1 MALLV
6 GAMLAGCAGNDEPT
20 DASSDSA
27 GAGTTAVAPSD
38 GATTGAVD
46 CGAIEGVKDTFGF
59 GVQTLAQLQ
68 TQDQY
73 NLVKDGTLAFDVD
86 EFDAALQ
93 ALAPL
98 AAIETPLGS
107 VTESLDFY
115 AEANSLARENLAVD
129 DPFAEAKGDDLL
141 ALNEDIGAFLG
152 HQAPI
157 NYAVTEAG
165 C

>member
-1 MALLV
+1 
-6 GAMLAGCAGNDEPT
+6 
-20 DASSDSA
+20 
-27 GAGTTAVAPSD
+27 VAPSD
-38 GATTGAVD
+38 GAATGAID
-46 CGAIEGVKDTFGF
+46 CGAIDGVTDTFGL
-59 GVQTLAQLQ
+59 GVQILAQLQ

-73 NLVKDGTLAFDVD
+73 DLVKEGTLTFDVD

-93 ALAPL
+93 VLGPL

-107 VTESLDFY
+107 VAESLDFY
-115 AEANSLARENLAVD
+115 AGVNSLARENLAVN
-129 DPFAEAKGDDLL
+129 DPFTEAKGNELL

-157 NYAVTEAG
+157 NFAITEAG